1 VDRGIAEIKTETK
14 PSPLDGLE
22 AEVKR
27 LNNDQESAL
36 EQIGEDLAAGAF
48 SPILLQGVTGS
59 GKTELYLRAARAV
72 IDSGGGCIVLV
83 PEIGLLPQATS
94 RYRRVFGDNIAILH
108 SRLTGAE
115 RFRIWERIQRGEH
128 RVVLGPRSAVFSPVR
143 NLRLIV
149 VDEEQDDSY
158 KQDDKPRYHARNV
171 ALMRGKFEN
180 ATVIMGSATPSAES
194 LHHAR
199 GGLYR
204 HLKLPSRVKG
214 ASLPSVR
221 IIDMRKAE
229 LNGAFF
235 SSVLLEHLEN
245 NLDAGHQAILFL
257 NKRGHARYVQCNAC
271 GWVARCENCDISLTY
286 HRIRNRLRCHF
297 CGYDRKSVT
306 RCDQCGSA
314 RLYFSGVGTQ
324 RVELD
329 LEAFFPGV
337 GILRMDADT
346 TSGKDGH
353 RRVLE
358 QFSSGDYRILIGTQM
373 VTKGHH
379 FPRVNLVGVL
389 FGEESL
395 HYPDFRSSEKTF
407 QQLIQVSG
415 RSGRDS
421 NRGEVIVQTYMPE
434 HYVFGYL
441 ETHDYDGFM
450 TEELSV
456 RNGLSYPPFSRI
468 ILASCSAPK
477 EPLVSTVINAWA
489 ARIEPMLANS
499 PVQVLGPVQPV
510 VARIKNRYREQ
521 LLIRGQISRQDKA
534 RILNAYGEVAERIKG
549 GRGVELRWD
558 VDPEAFL

>member
-1 VDRGIAEIKTETK
+1 MNTSANTPTIHETKYAKVALPVPVATLFTYEVPDDLRSSIAVGSRVEVSFGRRVLSGIVVELADQSDVERIKPIRSIYETSMSPPLLRLTEWIASYYGCSIGEAAQSVLPPLLKRASRRETMSGIIELREGVTREGAAEMLKRARRQRELAEMLLSAGGRADVRTVIDDWGFTSALAKGLVDRGIAEIKTETK

-221 IIDMRKAE
+221 IIDMRK
-229 LNGAFF
+229 
-235 SSVLLEHLEN
+235 
-245 NLDAGHQAILFL
+245 
-257 NKRGHARYVQCNAC
+257 
-271 GWVARCENCDISLTY
+271 
-286 HRIRNRLRCHF
+286 
-297 CGYDRKSVT
+297 
-306 RCDQCGSA
+306 
-314 RLYFSGVGTQ
+314 
-324 RVELD
+324 
-329 LEAFFPGV
+329 
-337 GILRMDADT
+337 
-346 TSGKDGH
+346 
-353 RRVLE
+353 RR
-358 QFSSGDYRILIGTQM
+358 S
-373 VTKGHH
+373 
-379 FPRVNLVGVL
+379 
-389 FGEESL
+389 
-395 HYPDFRSSEKTF
+395 
-407 QQLIQVSG
+407 
-415 RSGRDS
+415 
-421 NRGEVIVQTYMPE
+421 
-434 HYVFGYL
+434 
-441 ETHDYDGFM
+441 
-450 TEELSV
+450 
-456 RNGLSYPPFSRI
+456 
-468 ILASCSAPK
+468 
-477 EPLVSTVINAWA
+477 
-489 ARIEPMLANS
+489 
-499 PVQVLGPVQPV
+499 
-510 VARIKNRYREQ
+510 
-521 LLIRGQISRQDKA
+521 
-534 RILNAYGEVAERIKG
+534 
-549 GRGVELRWD
+549 
-558 VDPEAFL
+558 